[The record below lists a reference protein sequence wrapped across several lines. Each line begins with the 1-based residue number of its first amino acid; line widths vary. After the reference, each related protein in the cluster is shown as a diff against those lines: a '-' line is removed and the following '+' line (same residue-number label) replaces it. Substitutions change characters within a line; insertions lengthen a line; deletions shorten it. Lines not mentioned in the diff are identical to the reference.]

1 MPIIDGKVH
10 HFSAGGLYNG
20 LSLLIDD
27 ETHTYWDHITGEA
40 VHGPLHGQQ
49 LDNWPITHTN
59 VGEALANDLDI
70 SVNVSSHRSLLSK
83 ILSWALWRRGKKQGF
98 LPPHFQSTM
107 TEPDERLSK
116 LELGLGVV
124 DQGRAVYYPLADL
137 TAGIDDEW
145 VAGTLNISRGDL
157 GGSPVAIW
165 KNSGE
170 RPFQLLSRWYGF
182 AYTYPGCEIYK
193 P

>member
-1 MPIIDGKVH
+1 
-10 HFSAGGLYNG
+10 
-20 LSLLIDD
+20 
-27 ETHTYWDHITGEA
+27 
-40 VHGPLHGQQ
+40 
-49 LDNWPITHTN
+49 
-59 VGEALANDLDI
+59 
-70 SVNVSSHRSLLSK
+70 
-83 ILSWALWRRGKKQGF
+83 
-98 LPPHFQSTM
+98 M
-107 TEPDERLSK
+107 TEPDERLPK
-116 LELGLGVV
+116 LELGLGVI

-157 GGSPVAIW
+157 DGSPVAIW

-170 RPFQLLSRWYGF
+170 RPFQLLSRGYGF